1 MSRIRAWVVGREPG
15 CDVVLRDGSVS
26 RRHAE
31 VVCLPDGR
39 LHVTDC
45 ATMNGTFILRDGE
58 WRAVR
63 QTFAGPADRIRFG
76 DCELTGGRL
85 GALCPRDDSRPDAA
99 GASAGGS
106 PPSAAGRGTLDSRR
120 ELMSDPETGELR
132 EREAAPVPRPRRIQ
146 DRGGGR

>member
-1 MSRIRAWVVGREPG
+1 MVGREPE

-31 VVCLPDGR
+31 VVRLPDGR
-39 LHVTDC
+39 LHVTDR
-45 ATMNGTFILRDGE
+45 ATVNGTFILRDGE

-76 DCELTGGRL
+76 DHELTGGRL
-85 GALCPRDDSRPDAA
+85 EALCPRDGPRPDAA
-99 GASAGGS
+99 GAPPGGS
-106 PPSAAGRGTLDSRR
+106 PPGAAGQDAPDSRR

-132 EREAAPVPRPRRIQ
+132 EREAVPARRP
-146 DRGGGR
+146 GRHA